1 MFVLFSLA
9 TLASLPFAAPLR
21 VAIIG
26 AGISGGSTSY
36 YLQELILHMNESA
49 PRASITAFDSSGY
62 IGGRLKHTTFTT
74 SSGERVG
81 VELGGAA
88 WTNGNQWVRSLAA
101 KLGINTTQTT
111 DALRLLRGSGVNDPG
126 LPSGDGGWG
135 SGDNLLGA
143 LGIWQGSSFVDIPLV
158 ALRNAGGLVRVAA
171 AEAAFLAAIKTSYD
185 RQRTAPPFTSLAEF
199 VTWGN
204 LSRYTSNSIRG
215 FFGALGVKEE
225 LIAAGLGPLTRAIYN
240 RDCDANAFALL
251 ASLTASLS
259 HHSVVGGKYVYRTYS
274 IF

>member
-1 MFVLFSLA
+1 MFLIVLA
-9 TLASLPFAAPLR
+9 TLASLPSLPSAAPLR

-36 YLQELILHMNESA
+36 YLQELIRHKNASA

-62 IGGRLKHTTFTT
+62 VGGRLKHTIFTT

-101 KLGINTTQTT
+101 TLGINTTKTT
-111 DALRLLRGSGVNDPG
+111 DALRYGGRLKHSG
-126 LPSGDGGWG
+126 G
-135 SGDNLLGA
+135 SGDDLLGA

-158 ALRNAGGLVRVAA
+158 ALRNAGGLVRLAA

-251 ASLTASLS
+251 ASLTAALS
-259 HHSVVGGKYVYRTYS
+259 HHSVVGGK
-274 IF
+274 